1 MYSIIQ
7 KIYEKN
13 NKILKE
19 GLKKVLSGEDVSSLT
34 VAIKE
39 FTDVLGKE
47 LFAEIAKQL
56 DEIIFEDNKKKKQYE
71 PVRFQEKS
79 LITKNGK
86 TKFERRYYQDKE
98 TGEYVYLTDAVLGI
112 EKGERIDKKVKSE
125 VIERANDQS
134 YNKSGKMVVP
144 GLEISATTVMR
155 NVRKNEWDME
165 IEERKEEDKIKAK
178 NIYIQVDEDHI
189 KERNKKGC
197 TISKIV
203 TIYTRKRTLTKPDR
217 IDEVQQV
224 RKELV
229 DKFTFSGLYKDNQKL
244 WEDVAYYIDCTYK
257 KDEIENIFIM
267 GDGASYIKAG
277 VEWIDKAVFVLD
289 LFHLEKYINHLNYD
303 EYLKSKLQ
311 EAIDQYDPISTENI
325 MNEAIKKIK
334 QEIKED
340 EELGR
345 NTNRLKNRLKK
356 IQNTKTY
363 LMNQW
368 SGIEAHDKYKDKLTG
383 CCQEGQV
390 HHTLSERMSTDAKV
404 WCENGIDEMSQL
416 RAFTQNGG
424 NIYQKII
431 DISTQEKRNKKIEEL
446 EKRIKKKAN
455 KRLFG
460 TTGVSIPTLAG
471 ARDELYYELKN
482 IWYGKAV

>member
-1 MYSIIQ
+1 
-7 KIYEKN
+7 
-13 NKILKE
+13 
-19 GLKKVLSGEDVSSLT
+19 
-34 VAIKE
+34 
-39 FTDVLGKE
+39 
-47 LFAEIAKQL
+47 
-56 DEIIFEDNKKKKQYE
+56 
-71 PVRFQEKS
+71 
-79 LITKNGK
+79 
-86 TKFERRYYQDKE
+86 
-98 TGEYVYLTDAVLGI
+98 
-112 EKGERIDKKVKSE
+112 
-125 VIERANDQS
+125 
-134 YNKSGKMVVP
+134 
-144 GLEISATTVMR
+144 
-155 NVRKNEWDME
+155 
-165 IEERKEEDKIKAK
+165 
-178 NIYIQVDEDHI
+178 
-189 KERNKKGC
+189 
-197 TISKIV
+197 
-203 TIYTRKRTLTKPDR
+203 
-217 IDEVQQV
+217 
-224 RKELV
+224 
-229 DKFTFSGLYKDNQKL
+229 
-244 WEDVAYYIDCTYK
+244 
-257 KDEIENIFIM
+257 
-267 GDGASYIKAG
+267 
-277 VEWIDKAVFVLD
+277 
-289 LFHLEKYINHLNYD
+289 
-303 EYLKSKLQ
+303 
-311 EAIDQYDPISTENI
+311 

-334 QEIKED
+334 KEIKEE

-356 IQNTKTY
+356 IENTKIY